1 MVPPA
6 AALALVAPHTFPCQQ
21 KAPRPFSYQG
31 YASLPMCASAHLC
44 QRRCCCVCQC
54 VVCLCAR
61 ESACARVCCVHAWPP
76 TCVSVHKLTSAQITF
91 AYVRVCMCVRAE
103 APPGQGSPSLLLL
116 LPWISPSQTAPPSR
130 QLEANITCIFPE
142 IAKG

>member
-1 MVPPA
+1 
-6 AALALVAPHTFPCQQ
+6 
-21 KAPRPFSYQG
+21 
-31 YASLPMCASAHLC
+31 MCP
-44 QRRCCCVCQC
+44 
-54 VVCLCAR
+54 
-61 ESACARVCCVHAWPP
+61 CCVHAY
-76 TCVSVHKLTSAQITF
+76 THVCVCAQATSAQITF

-116 LPWISPSQTAPPSR
+116 LPWISPHRRHLPAA